1 LGKCGVCVRVV
12 LAQVNSF
19 DMFGCYAPAAL
30 EYAFKHWRF
39 ASGFKGYLNMDDF
52 VR

>member
-1 LGKCGVCVRVV
+1 
-12 LAQVNSF
+12 
-19 DMFGCYAPAAL
+19 MFGCYAPAAL